1 MARYL
6 HLLKYDSPPL
16 AAAVIDRHRREPGAD
31 VTVVRLDGA
40 TSAPAGLAVQTI
52 GTDLDWAQLLELI
65 FASDHVVTW

>member
-6 HLLKYDSPPL
+6 HLLKHDSPPL
-16 AAAVIDRHRREPGAD
+16 AAVVIDRQRRQLGSD

-40 TSAPAGLAVQTI
+40 ASAPAGLAVQTV
-52 GTDLDWAQLLELI
+52 GADLDWAQLLELI